1 MAHASHPP
9 VLSAFG
15 VFVSVF
21 VGLTAVTIILAA
33 FRIEEHAFS
42 ILLGGIGATPIIPGL
57 GYTLA
62 QGLAAGLCGA
72 KLVLPFV
79 IVQQVAARGGW
90 ALRVN
95 ALRALVIGLA
105 LLMTLV
111 IVGNATISPNT
122 KGAIDA
128 RIAEID
134 AKIETVRDTS
144 GAGLDAAAKT
154 ITDRTVAEIAA
165 VTKAAEERL
174 KELNTLLDAERQIGG
189 SAFKGPRYIELEG
202 LITAQVAERD
212 RRIVAL
218 RATEAVELNRIATD
232 RAKAEAIFTEKR
244 EAAIAA
250 IDRLAIA
257 ASPEAQHPAIMT
269 SLAIVKKFAPPQ
281 FADPVLVT
289 VGLSVLISL
298 VFELLPMTLLGHLYR
313 TFTVARGV
321 GQSHGATGPED
332 ASQVAQPEDD
342 MVTPFRSNRNGL
354 RVVETP
360 SEAGASDAGSPA
372 ETAIVN
378 APKDAA

>member
-1 MAHASHPP
+1 MAHASHHP
-9 VLSAFG
+9 VQSAFG

-21 VGLTAVTIILAA
+21 VGLTVVTIILAA

-122 KGAIDA
+122 QTVIDA

-134 AKIETVRDTS
+134 AKIATARDTR
-144 GAGLDAAAKT
+144 GADLDATAEK
-154 ITDRTVAEIAA
+154 ITDRTAAEIAT
-165 VTKAAEERL
+165 VTKAADERL

-202 LITAQVAERD
+202 LIAEQVAERD
-212 RRIVAL
+212 RRIATL

-232 RAKAEAIFTEKR
+232 RVNAEAIFTEQR
-244 EAAIAA
+244 EADIAA

-289 VGLSVLISL
+289 VALSVLISL
-298 VFELLPMTLLGHLYR
+298 VFELLPMTLLGHVYR

-321 GQSHGATGPED
+321 GQVVGLEGTLTRSEAIRATKAVP
-332 ASQVAQPEDD
+332 
-342 MVTPFRSNRNGL
+342 TRFRSNRNGL
-354 RVVETP
+354 QVVETNKENP
-360 SEAGASDAGSPA
+360 SNQARS
-372 ETAIVN
+372 
-378 APKDAA
+378 APTTDAAQPPDAA